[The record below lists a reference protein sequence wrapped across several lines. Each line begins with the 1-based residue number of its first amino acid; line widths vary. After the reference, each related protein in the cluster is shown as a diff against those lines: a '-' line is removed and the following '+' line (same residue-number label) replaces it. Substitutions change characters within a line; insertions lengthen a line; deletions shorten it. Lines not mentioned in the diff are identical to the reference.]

1 MTDMNWRTLTQ
12 VGADTPTG
20 AMLRSYWQP
29 VLLSSELSERDGP
42 PLRVRLLGEDLIA
55 FRDTSGAV
63 GLVGTHCPHRGAS
76 LFFGRNEQH
85 GLRCIYH
92 GWKFDRTGR
101 CLEMPNEPPESE
113 FKDRIRHLAY
123 PCEERGGIIWAYMGP
138 EGKAPALP
146 DFEWL
151 HVADS
156 QRYITKHTQDCN
168 WLQALEGDMDSS
180 HVGFLH
186 STLDKRVPGVAT
198 ADGGPARQYLANS
211 LQPRFEVMPTEF
223 GLVIGARRPVGEE
236 KDYWRVTAY
245 VMPFYALIP
254 PTGDAPLR
262 VNIWH
267 PTDDEHT
274 MVWRID
280 YHPVRPISAAELDN
294 FRSGLF
300 AHVNPA
306 EYLPPDS
313 GPGSRWRPLANKDN
327 DYLIDRDAQRGSS
340 FSGLKGFWLQ
350 DRVVTE
356 SMGPIYDRR
365 QENLRSSDAGVVQVR
380 RLLLRTLERMQEG
393 HAPPAIDPALHRARA
408 VAMELPRT
416 ASWID
421 AVGSPTHAQAGSWR
435 VSP

>member
-1 MTDMNWRTLTQ
+1 MPDITWRTLTQ
-12 VGADTPTG
+12 VDADTPTG
-20 AMLRSYWQP
+20 RLMRSYWQP
-29 VLLSSELSERDGP
+29 VLLSAELPEPDGAP
-42 PLRVRLLGEDLIA
+42 ARVRLLGEDLIA
-55 FRDTSGAV
+55 FRDTSGSV

-101 CLEMPNEPPESE
+101 CLDMPNEPPESG
-113 FKDRIRHLAY
+113 FKDRVRHLAY
-123 PCEERGGIIWAYMGP
+123 QCEERGGIVWAYMGS
-138 EGKAPALP
+138 EGKAPPMP

-151 HVADS
+151 HVGENH
-156 QRYITKHTQDCN
+156 RYITKHTQDCN

-186 STLDKRVPGVAT
+186 STLDKRVPGVAS
-198 ADGGPARQYLANS
+198 ADAGPARQYLANS
-211 LQPRFEVMPTEF
+211 LHPHFEVLPTEF
-223 GLVIGARRPVGEE
+223 GLLIGARRTLGGDI
-236 KDYWRVTAY
+236 DYWRVTAY

-267 PTDDEHT
+267 PIDDQNT

-280 YHPVRPISAAELDN
+280 YHPVRPITSAELDN

-306 EYLPPDS
+306 EYLPPDPR
-313 GPGSRWRPLANKDN
+313 PGGRWRPLANKEN
-327 DYLIDRDAQRGSS
+327 DYLIDRQAQQHAS
-340 FSGLKGFWLQ
+340 FTGLRGFWLQ
-350 DRVVTE
+350 DRVATE
-356 SMGPIYDRR
+356 SMGPIYDRT

-380 RLLLRTLERMQEG
+380 RLLIRTLEAMQQEK
-393 HAPPAIDPALHRARA
+393 APPALDPALHRSRA
-408 VAMELPRT
+408 VAMELPRA
-416 ASWID
+416 ASWIEEVRKS
-421 AVGSPTHAQAGSWR
+421 AHAHAQAWR

>member
-1 MTDMNWRTLTQ
+1 MM
-12 VGADTPTG
+12 
-20 AMLRSYWQP
+20 RSYWQP
-29 VLLSSELSERDGP
+29 VLLSTELPERDGA
-42 PLRVRLLGEDLIA
+42 PLRVRLVGEDLIA
-55 FRDTSGAV
+55 FRDTSGQV
-63 GLVGTHCPHRGAS
+63 GLLGTHCPHRGAS
-76 LFFGRNEQH
+76 LFFGRNEQN

-92 GWKFDRTGR
+92 GWKFDRTGQ
-101 CLEMPNEPPESE
+101 CVDMPNEPPESE
-113 FKDRIRHLAY
+113 FKQRIRHLAY
-123 PCEERGGIIWAYMGP
+123 RCEERGGIIWTYMGP
-138 EGKAPALP
+138 EGKAPPLP

-151 HVADS
+151 HVPDN

-198 ADGGPARQYLANS
+198 ADAGPARQYLGNS
-211 LQPRFEVMPTEF
+211 LQPHFEVLPTEF
-223 GLVIGARRPVGEE
+223 GLLIGARRAVGDN

-267 PTDDEHT
+267 PTDDEST

-280 YHPVRPISAAELDN
+280 YHPARPITTAELDN

-300 AHVNPA
+300 AHVNPV

-313 GPGSRWRPLANKDN
+313 RPGGHWRPLANIDN
-327 DYLIDRDAQRGSS
+327 DYLIDRDAQRSSS

-380 RLLLRTLERMQEG
+380 RLLLRTLEAMQQG
-393 HAPPAIDPALHRARA
+393 KLPPATDPALHRARA

-416 ASWID
+416 ASWIE
-421 AVGSPTHAQAGSWR
+421 AVREPPHVRPESWR